1 MALPKRQ
8 NNNIILPLSIF
19 CLLTFTTSTDSA
31 GNTQNTEQ
39 NWVNHG
45 GDLYNRR
52 YANKEEKKISPAT
65 VSKLNL
71 KWKFYAGSD
80 ISVTP
85 AIFNNT
91 LYFPSWNGYLYAV
104 KAADGSLIW
113 KQNLQ
118 NLTGISNPV
127 AVKRSNGKLVWKTKL
142 DDHARSFITM
152 SGTYYKGAYYVGTSS
167 IEEGLTF
174 ELCCTF
180 QGSLAKLDAKTGR
193 ILWQTFMLPDNFG
206 KLNEYAGAAIW
217 GSSPSIDPIRNH
229 VYIAT
234 GNLYSVPLHIRQ
246 CQEEENNQT
255 TPTSPDKCIEPE
267 NHSNSLLALDLDTG
281 KIVWYK
287 QLGGYDV
294 WFGACNWYL
303 NPNCPPG
310 PSPDA
315 DFGEAP
321 MMLSMYRNKVKHDIV
336 VAVQKSGF
344 AWALDRDSGS
354 LIWSME
360 AGPGGLGGGAMW
372 GAATDERRI
381 YTNIA
386 NSQHKNFNLKPS
398 KNSTIAGGWV
408 AMDASNGNVLWST
421 ADPSNGTAPGPVTV
435 ANGVLFGGSTYRQGP
450 IYAMDVKTGKILWSY
465 DTGATIYG
473 GASVSNGCIYMGN
486 GYKVTVGF
494 GNKNFT
500 SGTSLYAFCV

>member
-1 MALPKRQ
+1 
-8 NNNIILPLSIF
+8 
-19 CLLTFTTSTDSA
+19 

-118 NLTGISNPV
+118 NLTGISNPGFTLNVNSTVSRSTPTVAGNLLIFGLWGPAVVV

-234 GNLYSVPLHIRQ
+234 GNLYS
-246 CQEEENNQT
+246 
-255 TPTSPDKCIEPE
+255 CIEPE

-281 KIVWYK
+281 KFVWYK

-294 WFGACNWYL
+294 WFGACNWHL

-486 GYKVTVGF
+486 GYKMLPSPKTGKEQHNSIRDQKGQNSLKMTF
-494 GNKNFT
+494 PRKNRT
-500 SGTSLYAFCV
+500 K